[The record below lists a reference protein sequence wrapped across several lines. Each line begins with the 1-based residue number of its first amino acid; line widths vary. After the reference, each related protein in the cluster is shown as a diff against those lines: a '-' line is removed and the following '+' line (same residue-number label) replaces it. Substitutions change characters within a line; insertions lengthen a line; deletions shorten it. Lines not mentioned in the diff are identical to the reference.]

1 MTRYDQRYLFFMS
14 ILYGFLLYSSCS
26 EKLSYDEYVSIELSK
41 GVLND
46 SIVYG
51 VRFGMTFSEF
61 DAYCLAMNKKNFF
74 MPNHNGSAVRMKLDD
89 GFNEPVYFDFFPTAS
104 VDQNIIELTAS
115 MTYQNFSYY
124 DKRYGID
131 NLVHETNTFFEKGY
145 GGNKFF
151 SIPHENKLLKQKYVK
166 IDGNRKIEVSQNFD
180 GQMVNIVFK
189 NLNTECQKLSIE

>member
-1 MTRYDQRYLFFMS
+1 MTRYGQRFLFFLG
-14 ILYGFLLYSSCS
+14 ILYGFFYYSCS
-26 EKLSYDEYVSIELSK
+26 EKLSYDEYVAIELSK

-61 DAYCLAMNKKNFF
+61 DAYCLAMNKKKIF

-89 GFNEPVYFDFFPTAS
+89 GFNELVYFDFFPTAS

-124 DKRYGID
+124 DKKYGID
-131 NLVHETNTFFEKGY
+131 NLLLESKSFFEKGY

-151 SIPHENKLLKQKYVK
+151 TVPHENKLLNHKYVK
-166 IDGNRKIEVSQNFD
+166 IDGNRKIELSPNFN
-180 GQMVNIVFK
+180 GQMLNIVFE
-189 NLNTECQKLSIE
+189 NLNTEYKKVNIE